1 MSKNY
6 YACVITHG
14 TLAQCLKKISE
25 KLVAPSVEVKAFTNM
40 ELSLEEIEHRIW
52 EDVNKQ
58 NPEKIIVFVDLAGG
72 SCWLLAN
79 RIKMK
84 RDNITVIGGVNVP
97 LIVSFQMH
105 VDRMDWDNLVSKI
118 IEDGKKGIF
127 KA

>member
-6 YACVITHG
+6 YSCIISHG
-14 TLAQCLKKISE
+14 TLAQCLKGIAE

-40 ELSLEEIEHRIW
+40 ELSLEEIEKQIW
-52 EDVNKQ
+52 EDIDKRE
-58 NPEKIIVFVDLAGG
+58 PEKVILFIDLTGG

-105 VDRMDWDNLVSKI
+105 VDRMEWDDLVEKI
-118 IEDGKKGIF
+118 IADGKRGII
-127 KA
+127 KV